1 MSLLICKIFKKIPKN
16 IACDFGSLF
25 GVGLI
30 CSGGVGVCLVGCI
43 SGMCVWFFR
52 DVVCDEDPFSGG
64 CRAFPMGLPKPNFNS
79 NIAYKPQKWLPTD

>member
-1 MSLLICKIFKKIPKN
+1 MSLLICQIFKKIPKN

-43 SGMCVWFFR
+43 LGQGHPKLFGGSSQIINWGIFF
-52 DVVCDEDPFSGG
+52 
-64 CRAFPMGLPKPNFNS
+64 LIIK
-79 NIAYKPQKWLPTD
+79 Y